1 VVGLLERPSSERH
14 LDRVKYNSVLKSF
27 EQYLTNVMERYLLPA
42 KKKDGTLHLFCFEPL
57 VNIFVMISLLSKC
70 SFVLLSGNIFFY

>member
-1 VVGLLERPSSERH
+1 MYLAPELSQTGCWQIVVGLLERPSSERH

-42 KKKDGTLHLFCFEPL
+42 KKKMERGRDMIDGLFTS
-57 VNIFVMISLLSKC
+57 N
-70 SFVLLSGNIFFY
+70 